1 MSQEVEH
8 IDKKFV
14 KLYMTKGLSSEFWV
28 MSEKDVPGV
37 VAPPP
42 LIFLSFLLLGIAAD
56 WLLALALVHG
66 DQTPRW
72 VGGGALLA
80 LAIVLMALGVA
91 NFTRAGTPVP
101 TRETTR
107 ALVTTGV
114 HGVSRN
120 PLYISLFLFYAGL
133 ALLANSLS
141 ALVLLLPLAL
151 VIRYG
156 VVAREER
163 YLERKFGD
171 AYRDYKARVPRWI

>member
-1 MSQEVEH
+1 MA
-8 IDKKFV
+8 D
-14 KLYMTKGLSSEFWV
+14 
-28 MSEKDVPGV
+28 KDVAGV
-37 VAPPP
+37 IAPPP
-42 LIFLSFLLLGIAAD
+42 LIYLAFLLAGLAID
-56 WLLALALVHG
+56 WVLNIVLVDG

-72 VGGGALLA
+72 AGGGALVLLA
-80 LAIVLMALGVA
+80 VVIMAFGVGG
-91 NFTRAGTPVP
+91 FSRAGTPVP
-101 TRETTR
+101 TREPTR

-114 HGVSRN
+114 HGISRN

-133 ALLANSLS
+133 AVLANSVA

-171 AYRDYKARVPRWI
+171 AYLAYKARVPRWI